1 MDATV
6 QHTDSGALPVRQLC
20 HTGRVPNTTE
30 QSSQDDNAQVRDS
43 GLSRGGDTT
52 MTPSQAAEVE
62 AKKTFELF
70 ILWSKRTLYFF
81 TAFLL
86 VVVVGCNNGVETGKG
101 ATGSK
106 YNGEVYAPT
115 NIGEDK

>member
-1 MDATV
+1 
-6 QHTDSGALPVRQLC
+6 
-20 HTGRVPNTTE
+20 
-30 QSSQDDNAQVRDS
+30 
-43 GLSRGGDTT
+43 
-52 MTPSQAAEVE
+52 MTPSQAAEIE

-70 ILWSKRTLYFF
+70 ILWSKRGTLV
-81 TAFLL
+81 AILFLL
-86 VVVVGCNNGVETGKG
+86 FVVFKCNNGVETGKG

>member
-1 MDATV
+1 
-6 QHTDSGALPVRQLC
+6 
-20 HTGRVPNTTE
+20 
-30 QSSQDDNAQVRDS
+30 
-43 GLSRGGDTT
+43 
-52 MTPSQAAEVE
+52 MTPRESAEAE
-62 AKKTFELF
+62 ANKTFEEF
-70 ILWSKRTLYFF
+70 ILWTKRVLYFF

-86 VVVVGCNNGVETGKG
+86 VVVVGCNYGVETGKG

>member
-1 MDATV
+1 
-6 QHTDSGALPVRQLC
+6 
-20 HTGRVPNTTE
+20 
-30 QSSQDDNAQVRDS
+30 
-43 GLSRGGDTT
+43 
-52 MTPSQAAEVE
+52 MTPRESAEAE
-62 AKKTFELF
+62 ANKTFEEF
-70 ILWSKRTLYFF
+70 ILWTKRVLYFF

-106 YNGEVYAPT
+106 YNGEVYAPI

>member
-1 MDATV
+1 
-6 QHTDSGALPVRQLC
+6 
-20 HTGRVPNTTE
+20 
-30 QSSQDDNAQVRDS
+30 
-43 GLSRGGDTT
+43 
-52 MTPSQAAEVE
+52 MTPSQAAEIE

-70 ILWSKRTLYFF
+70 ILYSKRVSLWAIF
-81 TAFLL
+81 FLL
-86 VVVVGCNNGVETGKG
+86 IVVFKCNNGVETGKG

>member
-1 MDATV
+1 
-6 QHTDSGALPVRQLC
+6 
-20 HTGRVPNTTE
+20 
-30 QSSQDDNAQVRDS
+30 
-43 GLSRGGDTT
+43 
-52 MTPSQAAEVE
+52 MTPREAAEIE

-70 ILWSKRTLYFF
+70 ILYSKRVSLW
-81 TAFLL
+81 AILFLL
-86 VVVVGCNNGVETGKG
+86 IVVFKCNNGVETGKG

>member
-1 MDATV
+1 MK
-6 QHTDSGALPVRQLC
+6 
-20 HTGRVPNTTE
+20 
-30 QSSQDDNAQVRDS
+30 
-43 GLSRGGDTT
+43 
-52 MTPSQAAEVE
+52 PSEAAEIE

-70 ILWSKRTLYFF
+70 ILWSKRVTLVAIF
-81 TAFLL
+81 FLL
-86 VVVVGCNNGVETGKG
+86 FVVFKCNNGVETGKG